1 MQAEPGLHGGY
12 GGAEEVAVPLAPIPR
27 VYGYAGGRSSAPAR
41 KAGAKRRERGRLI
54 EGEVLGQAGPDP
66 QHRFTAGERVF
77 HQKFGNGNV
86 LAVDGD
92 KLRIAFDHAGEKMV
106 IASFVAPV

>member
-1 MQAEPGLHGGY
+1 MAG
-12 GGAEEVAVPLAPIPR
+12 PR
-27 VYGYAGGRSSAPAR
+27 AAAGRPR
-41 KAGAKRRERGRLI
+41 NLLI
-54 EGEVLGQAGPDP
+54 EGGQTP
-66 QHRFTAGERVF
+66 QASARATSDSFGGGEPSAHRFALGDRVF

-106 IASFVAPV
+106 IASFVRPA

>member
-1 MQAEPGLHGGY
+1 MP
-12 GGAEEVAVPLAPIPR
+12 
-27 VYGYAGGRSSAPAR
+27 
-41 KAGAKRRERGRLI
+41 AGAPRQRRAKGRPS
-54 EGEVLGQAGPDP
+54 GARAAGSSRARCSGKPGPQP
-66 QHRFTAGERVF
+66 QHRFTPGARVF

>member
-1 MQAEPGLHGGY
+1 
-12 GGAEEVAVPLAPIPR
+12 
-27 VYGYAGGRSSAPAR
+27 
-41 KAGAKRRERGRLI
+41 
-54 EGEVLGQAGPDP
+54 
-66 QHRFTAGERVF
+66 VF